1 MAPSIDAALRGDQ
14 PSATPNFLSSTPDG
28 FEDRQE
34 DTIHTELVGQL
45 IEARPIVK
53 LFEDNR
59 VSHTSDDCNN
69 DPDCPMCARRS
80 ARHYVRL
87 LLGVDGRV
95 LQLDLPPKA
104 RRSFVA
110 YAEAVGY
117 EENPMIRL
125 VSTRKESATGFAWPQ
140 ITVSTIEKG
149 AA

>member
-1 MAPSIDAALRGDQ
+1 MAPVIDPALRGDQ
-14 PSATPNFLSSTPDG
+14 PDKTLTFLSSTPDG

-45 IEARPIVK
+45 IEATPFIK
-53 LFEDNR
+53 LFEANR
-59 VSHTSDDCNN
+59 VVHTSDDCGNY
-69 DPDCPMCARRS
+69 PDCPECAERR

-87 LLGVDGRV
+87 LLDIDGRR
-95 LQLDLPPKA
+95 LQLDLPPTA

-110 YAEAVGY
+110 YAKAIGE

-125 VSTRKESATGFAWPQ
+125 VSTRKKSASGFAWAQ
-140 ITVSTIEKG
+140 VSVSAIEME